1 MIFKSLYICRAYTGR
16 GAFETIGAGLPMS
29 PGEIGFKCNF
39 AHADLETGRVI
50 HRRVDK
56 DFSAEAREL
65 CEYLQKE
72 LNQKGN
78 WLDVEGISVNIK
90 YATEHRCGIKI
101 GKAGMS
107 LSDEISGTDPL
118 YDE

>member
-1 MIFKSLYICRAYTGR
+1 M
-16 GAFETIGAGLPMS
+16 GAGLLMS
-29 PGEIGFKCNF
+29 NGEIGFKCNF
-39 AHADLETGRVI
+39 AFADLETGIVI

-78 WLDVEGISVNIK
+78 WLDIEGVSVNIK
-90 YATEHRCGIKI
+90 HATEHRCCIKI
-101 GKAGMS
+101 GKVGLD
-107 LSDEISGTDPL
+107 LSEEITGTDPL

>member
-1 MIFKSLYICRAYTGR
+1 MGS
-16 GAFETIGAGLPMS
+16 GLPMGT
-29 PGEIGFKCNF
+29 GEIGFKCNF
-39 AHADLETGRVI
+39 ACVDFEKGRVI

-72 LNQKGN
+72 LNQKGS
-78 WLDVEGISVNIK
+78 WIDIEGISVNIK
-90 YATEHRCGIKI
+90 YATEHRCAIKI
-101 GKAGMS
+101 GKVGMS
-107 LSDEISGTDPL
+107 LSDEMTGTDPL

>member
-1 MIFKSLYICRAYTGR
+1 M
-16 GAFETIGAGLPMS
+16 GAGLAMS

-39 AHADLETGRVI
+39 ACSDLETGRVI

-56 DFSAEAREL
+56 DFSGEAREL

-72 LNQKGN
+72 FNQKGT
-78 WLDVEGISVNIK
+78 WLDIEGISVNIK

-101 GKAGMS
+101 GKVGMP
-107 LSDEISGTDPL
+107 LSDEITGTDPL
-118 YDE
+118 YDEY